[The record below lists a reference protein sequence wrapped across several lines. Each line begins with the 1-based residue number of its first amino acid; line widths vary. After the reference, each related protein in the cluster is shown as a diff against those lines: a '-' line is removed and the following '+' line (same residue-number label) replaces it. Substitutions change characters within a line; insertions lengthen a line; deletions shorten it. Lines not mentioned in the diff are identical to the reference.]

1 MSSEG
6 WTGDVHFFLSQDS
19 LSEDCLGDAWMPRAG
34 MVSGA
39 AVGGRSR
46 WPPENNKFLLYDVA
60 VCRAIETERC
70 EPVCLSV
77 CRRGVRAAYIS
88 GGGTTVAISENI
100 QCLFSRT
107 TEKRI
112 CTHKFNTSRDRLCR
126 GCWCAARRGGLR
138 ACARCWLTAADMHMA
153 AELSILAPALQG
165 AGSARNS

>member
-60 VCRAIETERC
+60 CVVRLKLSAVNLCACLCVGVAFGLLLHVAHDERLA
-70 EPVCLSV
+70 VK
-77 CRRGVRAAYIS
+77 G
-88 GGGTTVAISENI
+88 
-100 QCLFSRT
+100 
-107 TEKRI
+107 
-112 CTHKFNTSRDRLCR
+112 
-126 GCWCAARRGGLR
+126 AARVTAERPWRAESSLRIPRLQTRLGGREGRHSTCAIARSGAR
-138 ACARCWLTAADMHMA
+138 AMEPPPPCDQRR
-153 AELSILAPALQG
+153 P
-165 AGSARNS
+165 R